1 MQKELITIAIVED
14 HPVMRQVTNLRLS
27 MLGYKVVLEAENGQ
41 KLLDQLSDT
50 QAPDICM
57 LDINMPIMN
66 GFETI
71 VHLKKNWPD
80 MIVIFLSM
88 HEEDC
93 YFKRSMDLGAD
104 GFVKKDAPMD
114 DLKNTL
120 LKVSNKQRTFAA

>member
-1 MQKELITIAIVED
+1 
-14 HPVMRQVTNLRLS
+14 

-41 KLLDQLSDT
+41 KFLDQLSDT

-71 VHLKKNWPD
+71 VHLKKNWPK

-93 YFKRSMDLGAD
+93 YFRRSMDLGAD

-114 DLKNTL
+114 ELKNTL
-120 LKVSNKQRTFAA
+120 LKLTHKQIAFAA